1 MRRCNYCGGK
11 LGLIVHRKWRWRFCK
26 LACKK
31 AYEHRRREKVQ
42 RLRLWLAYLSRFAG
56 CSLRDAG

>member
-1 MRRCNYCGGK
+1 MRRCDCCGGK

-31 AYEHRRREKVQ
+31 AYEYRRRKKIQ
-42 RLRLWLAYLSRFAG
+42 RGRPWLAYLFRFAG
-56 CSLRDAG
+56 YGLRNAD